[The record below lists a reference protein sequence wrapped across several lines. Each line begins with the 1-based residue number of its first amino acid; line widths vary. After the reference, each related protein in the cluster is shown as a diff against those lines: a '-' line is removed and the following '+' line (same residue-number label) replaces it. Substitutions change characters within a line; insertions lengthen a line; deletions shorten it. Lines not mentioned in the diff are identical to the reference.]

1 MSLLRTEDLKVY
13 FTQKGRK
20 VKALDGVNVALEK
33 GVTTAVAGESG
44 CGKTTFAK
52 AVLGF
57 YKPKSGSIYFNDSDI
72 TKKENEQIIRKNI
85 QIVFQNPFLSVDPRY
100 TVFSTLYETIS
111 SFKKVSEQE
120 AKKRIVAALKEVELN
135 EDILER
141 YPHQLSGGQVQR
153 ICIARSLINQASLVV
168 LDEPTSSLDV
178 TTASKIITLLKKLQK
193 EHNMTFLFISHDLKL
208 LKNIAQECFIM
219 YYGKI
224 VESGPISLVYTNSL
238 HPYTKLLMEAAQHKL
253 KSIGEYEIPAV
264 GCPFYPRCSDRK
276 SECRKGY
283 IKKEVGTGHFV
294 HCNLYK

>member
-1 MSLLRTEDLKVY
+1 MSLLRTEDLKIY

-20 VKALDGVNVALEK
+20 VKALDGVNVVLEK

-120 AKKRIVAALKEVELN
+120 AKKRIVAALKE
-135 EDILER
+135 
-141 YPHQLSGGQVQR
+141 QQ
-153 ICIARSLINQASLVV
+153 
-168 LDEPTSSLDV
+168 
-178 TTASKIITLLKKLQK
+178 
-193 EHNMTFLFISHDLKL
+193 
-208 LKNIAQECFIM
+208 
-219 YYGKI
+219 
-224 VESGPISLVYTNSL
+224 
-238 HPYTKLLMEAAQHKL
+238 
-253 KSIGEYEIPAV
+253 
-264 GCPFYPRCSDRK
+264 
-276 SECRKGY
+276 
-283 IKKEVGTGHFV
+283 
-294 HCNLYK
+294 